1 MDEKKLFMKPF
12 DVDCEFWLEVYRD
25 WRTELRDY
33 NLDDVKRMKIFW
45 DDFKHE
51 LRRQGASEVVDS
63 LGHRCSVA
71 EIKDIEDS
79 IFDNSNIGDVEK
91 VDEYE
96 NSHRK
101 CMPSVLSL
109 MYRFV
114 NGQKYRSRTVPKHGM
129 FGGYSKYGEVSN
141 VMFLSLED
149 LPSISDAFRAI
160 CQNYAATSDDL
171 FNSITSINRDAYRD
185 YHMHDNFL
193 PFAFCASG
201 GKVFVLGRS
210 NSVCVL
216 TAERKLLYCNPI
228 PPRSSCP
235 FLDWLE
241 DYIMCLKN
249 DIYRYESTDII
260 ERDRISRLLVLYP
273 LPKPSC
279 QDPHACFQQILNSKI
294 ESMQSVAI
302 TEGIE
307 VRAGAVFV
315 PEQSSRGNLIFVY
328 TIRLRLIADHQSRD
342 PRMTSARLTHRHW
355 RITSQLGGAE
365 QHVDGEG
372 VIGLYP
378 HLRIGDECSE
388 EHFSDGWFGY
398 QSQTVQIAP
407 GGTLRGFMDF
417 AAFDKF
423 GSNYKQIQVQLG
435 EISFIVP
442 DYIR

>member
-1 MDEKKLFMKPF
+1 MDNMLPLDPLILVGSFLTGTDLSSFSRCNKHLHRSFTSTQADHLFHALCLRELGVDEKKLFMKPF

-216 TAERKLLYCNPI
+216 TAEHVSRQLDHGTGTTGAL
-228 PPRSSCP
+228 PP
-235 FLDWLE
+235 
-241 DYIMCLKN
+241 
-249 DIYRYESTDII
+249 
-260 ERDRISRLLVLYP
+260 
-273 LPKPSC
+273 
-279 QDPHACFQQILNSKI
+279 
-294 ESMQSVAI
+294 
-302 TEGIE
+302 
-307 VRAGAVFV
+307 
-315 PEQSSRGNLIFVY
+315 
-328 TIRLRLIADHQSRD
+328 
-342 PRMTSARLTHRHW
+342 
-355 RITSQLGGAE
+355 
-365 QHVDGEG
+365 
-372 VIGLYP
+372 
-378 HLRIGDECSE
+378 
-388 EHFSDGWFGY
+388 
-398 QSQTVQIAP
+398 
-407 GGTLRGFMDF
+407 
-417 AAFDKF
+417 
-423 GSNYKQIQVQLG
+423 
-435 EISFIVP
+435 
-442 DYIR
+442 